1 MPKTSSETL
10 VCMQKSENI
19 AKVVQ
24 SRRTE
29 NISTDFLANDTSE
42 VHEAL
47 ASKHKADD
55 NTDVA
60 SVNNNYPDGRHVK
73 HGQPRKINNTRNH
86 QDPSC
91 KDHGESLA
99 LHELFD
105 SKELRAVRRVIHVHR
120 RVDRMEEQR
129 RGLRCFN
136 VKVFTHRTSKK
147 G

>member
-1 MPKTSSETL
+1 MPKTISETL

-86 QDPSC
+86 QDVHSN
-91 KDHGESLA
+91 SVSML
-99 LHELFD
+99 
-105 SKELRAVRRVIHVHR
+105 KE
-120 RVDRMEEQR
+120 D
-129 RGLRCFN
+129 
-136 VKVFTHRTSKK
+136 K
-147 G
+147 